1 MIFSTRNINYFYHF
15 PNFFPLFLENGAKT
29 RLQNILMQL
38 RKVCNHPY
46 LFPGAEPGPPY
57 IEGTYC

>member
-1 MIFSTRNINYFYHF
+1 MLSIQVA
-15 PNFFPLFLENGAKT
+15 NFCLFQAKAAGMGPKT

-46 LFPGAEPGPPY
+46 LFPGAETPPF
-57 IEGTYC
+57 IEGNLIL